1 MSSDI
6 TPDLIKS
13 LISSV
18 DSTNVTVKELA
29 VSVSE
34 LVQVEKVR
42 EERDKHQE
50 EKNKKYDDHIRKYEA
65 SLLRLVSWHIT
76 IDKVKV
82 PLIVAFVLALLTL
95 LGFNWKG

>member
-1 MSSDI
+1 MSDNI

-18 DSTNVTVKELA
+18 DSTNETVKELA
-29 VSVSE
+29 ASVAE

-50 EKNKKYDDHIRKYEA
+50 EKNAKYDAHIEKYQSTLSRVA
-65 SLLRLVSWHIT
+65 RSHTT
-76 IDKVKV
+76 IDKAMV
-82 PLIVAFVLALLTL
+82 PLVVAFVLAILTL